1 MNTWGWIVVGV
12 AGWCVLA
19 AVVAV
24 IVGRAVRLRDEKE
37 RGPRGV
43 PDFVPGPPHGFVQHG
58 VCIDLDSHRR
68 SDRDDPS
75 GDGEH
80 QSGR

>member
-1 MNTWGWIVVGV
+1 M
-12 AGWCVLA
+12 A

-43 PDFVPGPPHGFVQHG
+43 PDFVPGTSHGLVRHG
-58 VCIDLDSHRR
+58 GCVDLDSHRR
-68 SDRDDPS
+68 SDRNRPSDD
-75 GDGEH
+75 G
-80 QSGR
+80 

>member
-1 MNTWGWIVVGV
+1 MDTWGWIVVGV

-43 PDFVPGPPHGFVQHG
+43 PDFVPGTSQGFARHG
-58 VCIDLDSHRR
+58 VCVDLDSHRC
-68 SDRDDPS
+68 SDRRRP
-75 GDGEH
+75 GGQGEH
-80 QSGR
+80 QSGS